1 MPTMT
6 NRHELRRQATR
17 DALREMAL
25 AKFADQGFDN
35 VTVAEVAEAVGVTER
50 TFYRHFPTKE
60 SILFQDYESRL
71 DWLSTALAM
80 RPAHEPIF
88 DSVLA
93 ATRSFPY
100 DLEIVHQ
107 AAVLRTSLISGDR
120 VADHL
125 RIVQASFTAVFIEFI
140 HKRLPD
146 HPDIDLFAAVAGN
159 SLAGALVAAVEV
171 WGRNGCRED
180 VEDLVNRSVD
190 ILRTGLVDL
199 A

>member
-17 DALREMAL
+17 DSLREVAL
-25 AKFADQGFDN
+25 AKFADEGFDN

-171 WGRNGCRED
+171 WGRTGCRGD

-199 A
+199 G

>member
-1 MPTMT
+1 MT

-17 DALREMAL
+17 DSLREVAL
-25 AKFADQGFDN
+25 AKFADEGFDN

-171 WGRNGCRED
+171 WGRTGCRGD

-199 A
+199 G

>member
-1 MPTMT
+1 MPTTT

-17 DALREMAL
+17 DALRETAL
-25 AKFADQGFDN
+25 AKFANEGFDN
-35 VTVAEVAEAVGVTER
+35 VTVAAVAEAVGVTER

-80 RPAHEPIF
+80 RPADEPIF

-107 AAVLRTSLISGDR
+107 AAVLRTSLISGER

-140 HKRLPD
+140 QKRLPD

-171 WGRNGCRED
+171 WGRTGCRED

-190 ILRTGLVDL
+190 ILRNGLVDL
-199 A
+199 G